1 MSRLDRVSENI
12 PRVIEVDEFLQALH
26 IAIMK
31 ERLLEF
37 GQLGGV
43 IATLRAD
50 DTCIWPSTLGACW
63 IQSVFGLLPERF
75 MKGPCPNL

>member
-1 MSRLDRVSENI
+1 
-12 PRVIEVDEFLQALH
+12 
-26 IAIMK
+26 MK